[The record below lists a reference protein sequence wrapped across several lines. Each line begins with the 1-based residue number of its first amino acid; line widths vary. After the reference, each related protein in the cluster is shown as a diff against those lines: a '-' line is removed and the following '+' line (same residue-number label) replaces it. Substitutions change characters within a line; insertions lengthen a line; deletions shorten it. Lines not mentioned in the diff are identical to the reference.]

1 MNTIEAARKADLIP
15 ISAEKVNN
23 NLRNGLR
30 TMGVTPVETS
40 RAISLLQLGA
50 FVTTLLILFES
61 GPYRLVEAGVCMLFW
76 GWAINITLAQIE
88 ALKNSQAEVQQNERK
103 LRGVF
108 NDASHFLGLL
118 ATDGRILDMNR
129 AALECAG
136 VPPSRVFSKELWN
149 GPWWR
154 FSPECRARVKK
165 AFQKAAQGTS
175 TQLETTFF
183 DGQGN
188 VRHLDLALS
197 PVRSESGEV
206 IYIIPAGMDITERV
220 VAEEELHKFRHAVEQ
235 SPSMVIIT
243 SPRGD
248 VEYVNPKFTDVTGFL
263 PREVIG
269 RDMRNLGERDTN
281 HEVYDGLWEAVTN
294 GREWRGEVYNR
305 TKSGR
310 LFWERASVS
319 PITNPEGEM
328 THLVCVKEDV
338 TEERRAAEE
347 LKRAKDEADSANR
360 SKSSFL
366 ANMSHE
372 IRTPLNAILGYT
384 QVMERDSG
392 LNKEQR
398 THLQVISRSGE
409 HLLAL
414 INDVLEMSKIEA
426 GKITLNVDDFDL
438 LALVD
443 DVVTMFRVRAVQNGL
458 KLNLEM
464 TKDLPRFVRGDQGKI
479 RQVLINLLSNAFK
492 FTKEGSVSVKIS
504 ASDAG
509 MGFTRLCVEVAD
521 TGCGIAADEISKVFD
536 HFEQTAS
543 GRKAQQGTGLGLS
556 ISRQFVRMMGGE
568 IAVNSKLN
576 EGTSFSFDVLFEVCT
591 EAPIDSSV
599 DLRKVVSLAPTE
611 PPYRLL
617 VVDDKEANRRLL
629 SQLLEPVGF
638 EVCEAPDGAQ
648 AVEAFAR
655 WYPHLI
661 LMDRAMP
668 VMNGL
673 EATRRI
679 KATEGGRVT
688 PIIAVSAS
696 VFKSDIDE
704 ALEAGCDDFI
714 AKPIREAELFSK
726 IGFLLGAEFVYAN
739 DQAFETTDEGTK
751 SSAVKN
757 DEPLLAGV
765 PKEIITAMFEATE
778 QGYISQLAEL
788 IDEVEDLKP
797 NAAKVLRQLAD
808 NFDYGALGELLQ
820 AGG

>member
-1 MNTIEAARKADLIP
+1 MNATDAIKKADLTE
-15 ISAEKVNN
+15 ISAIEVNN
-23 NLRNGLR
+23 KLRNGLR
-30 TMGVTPVETS
+30 TMGVTPEETS

-50 FVTTLLILFES
+50 FVTTILILLEG

-76 GWAINITLAQIE
+76 GWAINITLAQID
-88 ALKNSQAEVQQNERK
+88 ALRTSRTELAQNERK

-108 NDASHFLGLL
+108 DDASHFLGLL

-136 VPPSRVFSKELWN
+136 VPPGRVISKELWN

-154 FSPECRARVKK
+154 FSPDCRQRVKE

-175 TQLETTFF
+175 AKLETTFF

-197 PVRSESGEV
+197 PVLNEDGEV
-206 IYIIPAGMDITERV
+206 KYIIPAGMDITERV

-235 SPSMVIIT
+235 SPTMVIIT

-248 VEYVNPKFTDVTGFL
+248 VEYVNPKFTEVTGFT

-269 RDMRNLGERDTN
+269 RDMRNLGERDSN
-281 HEVYDGLWEAVTN
+281 HEVYDGLWEAVSH

-319 PITNPEGEM
+319 PITNPDGEM
-328 THLVCVKEDV
+328 THLVAVKEDV

-347 LKRAKDEADSANR
+347 LRRAKDEADSANR
-360 SKSSFL
+360 SKSAFL

-384 QVMERDSG
+384 QVLERDSA
-392 LNKEQR
+392 LTCDQR

-438 LALVD
+438 LSLVD
-443 DVVTMFRVRAVQNGL
+443 DVTTMFHVRAVQDGL
-458 KLNLEM
+458 KLNLLKTEEV
-464 TKDLPRFVRGDQGKI
+464 PRFVRGDQGKI

-492 FTKEGSVSVKIS
+492 FTNEGSVNVKIS

-543 GRKAQQGTGLGLS
+543 GRRAQQGTGLGLS

-568 IAVNSKLN
+568 ISVNSKLN
-576 EGTSFSFDVLFEVCT
+576 EGTTFSFDVLFEICS
-591 EAPIDSSV
+591 EAPMDERV
-599 DLRKVVSLAPTE
+599 DLRKVVGLAPTE

-629 SQLLEPVGF
+629 SQLLEPIGF

-648 AVEAFAR
+648 AIEAFAR

-696 VFKSDIDE
+696 VFKSDREE

-726 IGFLLGAEFVYAN
+726 IGDLLGAEFVYAN
-739 DQAFETTDEGTK
+739 EGFSKNGKNQVATLEPDKDE
-751 SSAVKN
+751 
-757 DEPLLAGV
+757 ELLADV
-765 PKEIITAMFEATE
+765 PHELLAEMSEATE
-778 QGYISQLAEL
+778 HGYISRLSEL
-788 IDEVEDLKP
+788 IDEIEKIKP
-797 NAAKVLRQLAD
+797 QTAQVLRQLAD
-808 NFDYGALGELLQ
+808 NFDYVALGNLLH